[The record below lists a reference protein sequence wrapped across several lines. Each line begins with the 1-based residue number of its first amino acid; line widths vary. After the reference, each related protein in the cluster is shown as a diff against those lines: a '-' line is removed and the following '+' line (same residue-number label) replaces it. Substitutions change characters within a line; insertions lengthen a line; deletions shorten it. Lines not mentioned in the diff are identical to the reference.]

1 MTYNFTNKT
10 AIVTG
15 ASRGIGAA
23 IAKTLAE
30 DGARVILI
38 ARNEEALSQLAAQL
52 PHDADYICADMIKE
66 DSVETLANEIARKTD
81 RIDVLVNNAGIV
93 TQEDVARL
101 SAKGIDALLNINVRN
116 IMLLTAALSEQ
127 LRAARGSVVNIS
139 SIAAQGGMVGQ
150 AAYATSKGAVNAFT
164 RNAAI
169 DLGRFGV
176 RVNAVAPGPVDGGMW
191 NTAFKAGLDRQTVM
205 DSMKHLIA
213 LEGRWSSEQD
223 VADVVAWL
231 ASDKAAM
238 VTGQII
244 GVDGG
249 MLT

>member
-38 ARNEEALSQLAAQL
+38 ARNQDALSKLAASL
-52 PHDADYICADMIKE
+52 PNHCDFICADLMQE
-66 DSVETLANEIARKTD
+66 DCVETLVNEIAEKAD

-93 TQEDVARL
+93 TQQDVARV

-116 IMLLTAALSEQ
+116 LILLTGALSEQ
-127 LRAARGSVVNIS
+127 LKATRGSVVNIS

-191 NTAFKAGLDRQTVM
+191 DAAFEAGLDRQTVM
-205 DSMKHLIA
+205 DSMKHLIV
-213 LEGRWSSEQD
+213 LEGRWSGEQD
-223 VADVVAWL
+223 IADAVAWL

-249 MLT
+249 MLA

>member
-1 MTYNFTNKT
+1 MTYNFTDKT
-10 AIVTG
+10 VILTG
-15 ASRGIGAA
+15 ASRGIGAT

-30 DGARVILI
+30 GGARVILI
-38 ARNEEALSQLAAQL
+38 SRNAEPLSKLAAQL
-52 PHDADYICADMIKE
+52 PHHPDYICADLMQE
-66 DSVETLANEIARKTD
+66 DCVTALAGEISEKAD
-81 RIDVLVNNAGIV
+81 SIDILVNNAGIV
-93 TQEDVARL
+93 AQEDVACL
-101 SAKGIDALLNINVRN
+101 SAKAIDALLNVNVRN
-116 IMLLTAALSEQ
+116 LMLLTGALSEN
-127 LRAARGSVVNIS
+127 LKVTRGAVVNVS

-191 NTAFKAGLDRQTVM
+191 DAAFEAGLDRQTVM
-205 DSMKHLIA
+205 DSMKHLIP

-223 VADVVAWL
+223 IADAVAWL

-249 MLT
+249 MLA